1 MCVFVRFQQK
11 FIAKYMC
18 RSFQLKEHQS
28 MARKKTNQVPTLSH
42 ALNVRVPS
50 LLENEI
56 RSVCK
61 RHDLSISHFGRRAFQ
76 QYLATI
82 KDKPSLFEGAGQ

>member
-1 MCVFVRFQQK
+1 
-11 FIAKYMC
+11 
-18 RSFQLKEHQS
+18 
-28 MARKKTNQVPTLSH
+28 MARKKTNQIPTLSH
-42 ALNVRVPS
+42 ALNVRVPT

-76 QYLATI
+76 QYLTSI
-82 KDKPSLFEGAGQ
+82 KDKSSLFEEVTQ

>member
-1 MCVFVRFQQK
+1 
-11 FIAKYMC
+11 
-18 RSFQLKEHQS
+18 
-28 MARKKTNQVPTLSH
+28 MARKKTNQVPILSR

-76 QYLATI
+76 QYLAEI
-82 KDKPSLFEGAGQ
+82 KDKASLFESVTQ

>member
-1 MCVFVRFQQK
+1 
-11 FIAKYMC
+11 
-18 RSFQLKEHQS
+18 
-28 MARKKTNQVPTLSH
+28 MARKKTNQIPELAR

-50 LLENEI
+50 LLESEI

-76 QYLATI
+76 QYLAVRR
-82 KDKPSLFEGAGQ
+82 QRV

>member
-1 MCVFVRFQQK
+1 
-11 FIAKYMC
+11 
-18 RSFQLKEHQS
+18 
-28 MARKKTNQVPTLSH
+28 MARKKTNQIPTLSH
-42 ALNVRVPS
+42 ALNVRVPT

-76 QYLATI
+76 QYLANI
-82 KDKPSLFEGAGQ
+82 KDKATLFEGAGQ

>member
-1 MCVFVRFQQK
+1 
-11 FIAKYMC
+11 
-18 RSFQLKEHQS
+18 
-28 MARKKTNQVPTLSH
+28 MARKKTNQIPELAR

-50 LLENEI
+50 LLESEI
-56 RSVCK
+56 RNVCK

-82 KDKPSLFEGAGQ
+82 KEKKSLFEEVMQ

>member
-1 MCVFVRFQQK
+1 
-11 FIAKYMC
+11 
-18 RSFQLKEHQS
+18 
-28 MARKKTNQVPTLSH
+28 MARKKTNLPSLSH

-50 LLENEI
+50 LLESEI
-56 RSVCK
+56 RNVCK

-82 KDKPSLFEGAGQ
+82 KDKASLFESVTQ